1 VNVSSYISSL
11 CYSVLRIEPYTS
23 CSYSCIY
30 CYAKWYRNT
39 NTVKPQYNL
48 ISEFKKCILK
58 LRELKLKTI
67 PFRMATLIDPFQPIE
82 DKYRISRYVLK
93 LCLENNIPLILN
105 TKSITYTQK
114 VWFKL
119 ISELSNKGLLLLQV
133 TIVTPSDNISRI
145 IEPNAPTTSERL
157 KAIEKT
163 LSENIPVAIRYQPL
177 IPGASD
183 IDSVKDLFSQFKA
196 LNVRQVIVESI
207 RCLEDDILFLK
218 GMLENRW
225 VYDLIWES
233 YALKNEGEA
242 RLRRPPLKWRLETF
256 KMIRDLS
263 VKFNIDFA
271 TCKEGLFSLH
281 TARNC
286 CGIHLLDEEKYV
298 LRPTLYEAWIIY
310 RKTGKIPYYD
320 EIIREFGGDKYIYGE
335 KLRIYPK
342 VLRDGLKAHEKR
354 FMKIL
359 INEEITKRIASS
371 LSTRGSI

>member
-1 VNVSSYISSL
+1 
-11 CYSVLRIEPYTS
+11 
-23 CSYSCIY
+23 
-30 CYAKWYRNT
+30 
-39 NTVKPQYNL
+39 
-48 ISEFKKCILK
+48 
-58 LRELKLKTI
+58 
-67 PFRMATLIDPFQPIE
+67 MATLIDPFQPIE